1 MICGAPICG
10 TPICGVLAGGEVVE
24 GEPDIACFDLVIEFA
39 SGQIVLEPA
48 EGTLGVLE
56 C

>member
-1 MICGAPICG
+1 MICGSPICG
-10 TPICGVLAGGEVVE
+10 TPICGAVLAGEVVE
-24 GEPDIACFDLVIEFA
+24 EEPDIACFELVIEFA

-48 EGTLGVLE
+48 EGMLGILE